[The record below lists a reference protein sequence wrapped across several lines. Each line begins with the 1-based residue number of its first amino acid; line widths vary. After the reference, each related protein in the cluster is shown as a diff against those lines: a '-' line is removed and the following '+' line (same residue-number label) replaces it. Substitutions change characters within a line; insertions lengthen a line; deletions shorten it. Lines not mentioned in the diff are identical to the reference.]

1 MTAQP
6 TGVWEGAAPTDPP
19 ARPRTPL
26 VLAPGPAAPPD
37 PIPPPEPVLW
47 KPSVAGCGWRCR
59 RRRRPRDPRRGR
71 QPKGA
76 HLAARDE
83 RRQRGSVTVEMVGV
97 VPLLVAVTL
106 AMVGVIGVARDQVLA
121 QGAAREGAREAALGG
136 GQGRAAAAARAVIPA
151 GRTAHVTVAAEGQDR
166 VRVTVEL
173 ATRLPFGA
181 PTVTVRGE
189 GVALREPGSAAQPAG
204 P

>member
-6 TGVWEGAAPTDPP
+6 KGVRDGAAPTVPP
-19 ARPRTPL
+19 ARPRDPL
-26 VLAPGPAAPPD
+26 VLAPAPAAPPD
-37 PIPPPEPVLW
+37 PIPPPEPVLRGT
-47 KPSVAGCGWRCR
+47 SFAGCGWR
-59 RRRRPRDPRRGR
+59 DPRKGR
-71 QPKGA
+71 KPKGA
-76 HLAARDE
+76 RLAARDE
-83 RRQRGSVTVEMVGV
+83 QRQRGSVTVEMVGV

-106 AMVGVIGVARDQVLA
+106 AMVGVIAVARDQVLA
-121 QGAAREGAREAALGG
+121 QGAAREGAREAALAG

-151 GRTAHVTVAAEGQDR
+151 GRTARVTVAADGQDR

-173 ATRLPFGA
+173 ATRMPFGA

-189 GVALREPGSAAQPAG
+189 GVALREPGLAVQPAG